1 MVLEEILTIYDPID
15 TPKIARAFKEAGM
28 PARVTQTVTLK
39 RLVSAKGAIKDI
51 KTLLREEIAR
61 LRKLAEEFRGEGD
74 TEEDEPLELYD
85 PYLDVTERIAK
96 TIAEFMERFPP
107 GDVIPK
113 ASIEEWMNP
122 SGRPASEAP
131 PPGDKSATFYKFM
144 ALATLGENGLI
155 EVGDEGM
162 VVKQYVDPE
171 DVVLTLPG
179 GLTEDVAPDVFAEHG
194 IQAEVTIVAVPECRL
209 EFGPRVILGADLD
222 KVDEI
227 ADALDIDEDAYIS
240 FREGISLKQIVV
252 ARTMEILEE
261 GRTLTPL
268 EVAEALESS
277 AVGSTKEG
285 WSIALDLTPGFV
297 NGLLNDLRKIGLVR
311 KKGAGFRV
319 I

>member
-1 MVLEEILTIYDPID
+1 MVLGDTYHYDPID

-39 RLVSAKGAIKDI
+39 RWSQKERSDI

-85 PYLDVTERIAK
+85 PYLDVTERIAE

-122 SGRPASEAP
+122 SGRPASGAP

-209 EFGPRVILGADLD
+209 GWSRVILEQILT
-222 KVDEI
+222 KSMK
-227 ADALDIDEDAYIS
+227 LPTPWTSTRMRIS
-240 FREGISLKQIVV
+240 FRGHLLKQIVV

-261 GRTLTPL
+261 GGTLTPL

-277 AVGSTKEG
+277 AVGSQG
-285 WSIALDLTPGFV
+285 RDGRS
-297 NGLLNDLRKIGLVR
+297 R
-311 KKGAGFRV
+311 
-319 I
+319 

>member
-1 MVLEEILTIYDPID
+1 L
-15 TPKIARAFKEAGM
+15 
-28 PARVTQTVTLK
+28 LK
-39 RLVSAKGAIKDI
+39 RLVSAKGAIRDI

-85 PYLDVTERIAK
+85 PYLDVTERIAEA
-96 TIAEFMERFPP
+96 IAEFMEKFPP

-122 SGRPASEAP
+122 SGKPASEVP

-144 ALATLGENGLI
+144 VLATLGENGLI

-179 GLTEDVAPDVFAEHG
+179 GLIEDVAPDVFAEHG
-194 IQAEVTIVAVPECRL
+194 IQAEVAIVAVPECRL

-227 ADALDIDEDAYIS
+227 ADALDIDEDVYMS

-252 ARTMEILEE
+252 AKTMEILEE
-261 GRTLTPL
+261 GRTLTPP

-285 WSIALDLTPGFV
+285 WSIALDLTPEFV
-297 NGLLNDLRKIGLVR
+297 SGLLNDLRKIGLVR

-319 I
+319 S

>member
-122 SGRPASEAP
+122 SGRPASGAP

-252 ARTMEILEE
+252 AKTMEILEE
-261 GRTLTPL
+261 GRTLTPP
-268 EVAEALESS
+268 EVGRRSRAALWGVPRKDGRSRWIS
-277 AVGSTKEG
+277 P
-285 WSIALDLTPGFV
+285 L
-297 NGLLNDLRKIGLVR
+297 GL
-311 KKGAGFRV
+311 
-319 I
+319 